1 MRRQRLT
8 GKLPRSGRER
18 MRELAAEAGVT
29 IKEGPRIDVSDLTR
43 QLCERLELEPSTVA
57 RIDLKP
63 DVAVVTVYRLNEGGA
78 KYIELHGDAA
88 TETIVYAVKA

>member
-29 IKEGPRIDVSDLTR
+29 IREGPSIDVSDVTR
-43 QLCERLELEPSTVA
+43 QLCERLELEPATVA

-63 DVAVVTVYRLNEGGA
+63 DVAVVTVYRLNERG
-78 KYIELHGDAA
+78 KKHLDLHGEAA